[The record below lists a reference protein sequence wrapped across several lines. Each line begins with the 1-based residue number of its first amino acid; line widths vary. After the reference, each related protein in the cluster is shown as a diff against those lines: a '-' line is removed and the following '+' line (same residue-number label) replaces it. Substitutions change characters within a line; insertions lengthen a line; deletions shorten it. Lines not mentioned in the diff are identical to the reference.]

1 MRTTKLTVLLLM
13 VFLMMGCTFSNRA
26 ALFSEIELEDGNK
39 IILNEVAMI
48 DSLENEY
55 IKIQPQ
61 EDNLLLVSVVEVMN
75 NGDVPIDVSSYF
87 DQTIYYNNENFD
99 AKIFSLDG
107 ERIRK
112 NRQGYVYLVSEL
124 PYETLEKIDSK
135 DIQVELA
142 FGDEEFI
149 FKNKINNNYG
159 LQENIT
165 TKYNKIKELETSF
178 NNYWMNDLKGF
189 QVFAKQRA
197 QIKNYN
203 QIYDWVS
210 STQKEYKSISNVL
223 DIYLEEMGH
232 IKLITPIYPDSNIKI
247 LLETQFLRN
256 KLQAIIDTENT
267 CSSHEGLENF
277 LKNCQYNLDKA
288 EEENIRV
295 VQNMEKEILKE
306 RFGYRNIR

>member
-1 MRTTKLTVLLLM
+1 MRTTKLTML
-13 VFLMMGCTFSNRA
+13 FLIAFLVTGCSFSNGA
-26 ALFSEIELEDGNK
+26 VLFSEIELEDGNK

-55 IKIQPQ
+55 IEIQPQ

-87 DQTIYYNNENFD
+87 NQTIYYNNENFD
-99 AKIFSLDG
+99 SKIFSLDG

-124 PYETLEKIDSK
+124 PYETLGKIDSK

-149 FKNKINNNYG
+149 FKNQINNNYG

-165 TKYNKIKELETSF
+165 TKYNKIKDLESSF
-178 NNYWMNDLKGF
+178 NNYWMNDLNGF
-189 QVFAKQRA
+189 QVFANQRA

-210 STQKEYKSISNVL
+210 SIQKEYESISNVL
-223 DIYLEEMGH
+223 DIYLEEMSH

-247 LLETQFLRN
+247 LLETKFLKN

-267 CSSHEGLENF
+267 CNSQEGLEIF
-277 LKNCQYNLDKA
+277 LKNCQNNLDKA
-288 EEENIRV
+288 EEENRKV
-295 VQNMEKEILKE
+295 VRNMEKEIRKE